1 MNFRRRSAAIGLAL
15 LVAACSGGSDK
26 PTGSDRPVVATV
38 SVNSSTPTIF
48 VGATANFNA
57 TALDKKGVV
66 VAGRTTSWSTSDA
79 AVASVTPA
87 GVVTGVAPGQATIRA
102 TIDGIVGS
110 AQLTVLAATV
120 AVVEVRDAPA
130 SALLPGET
138 TRLTAFARND
148 AGEVIAGKTFV
159 WSTSNAAVATVS
171 SDGTVLAVAP
181 GSATISA
188 SADGK
193 SASAALT
200 VEARALT
207 RIVVTPAP
215 MLAAIGGSAQAAAE
229 GIDQRGKPI
238 VVQQFT
244 FQSSNP
250 AIATVSPSGLVTGVS
265 AGTAAITAGSQN
277 IIGSTT
283 VSVVSPTTVAG
294 SLVSP
299 AAGPFANLTFAI
311 RTGSGA
317 SMQTFSTTVD
327 GSGAFSLAAPLPQGA
342 ADSVTLLVDDNARPR
357 IYHPIAK
364 PVRAAVATTAATHPL
379 LVPESETFTSP
390 TYGTSTVSIS
400 LQSAFT
406 RVCFDDTNANCNSFF
421 PQVWIPGIVPLWSA
435 ADFPIPLAFNHTATT
450 SPITATDSTALWTV
464 IHQME
469 ADLGRPLFKPV
480 NFSSLTPPDANG
492 YSPKAVLVWV
502 DSTLTGFSGYSN
514 WIWENGTQNMIAAK
528 TRVRL
533 NSFLSSRSLMSH
545 ELLHD
550 LGFHHTCAW
559 STVMGGYGCSSAAGI
574 TMTDAA
580 GFNLAYQTRAAI
592 VASHPTTT
600 FGDALRGEQTIEG
613 APVAALLP
621 AARAIPFASVGL
633 RTLVFSGRQ
642 VRGDG
647 AP

>member
-15 LVAACSGGSDK
+15 VVAGCSGGDK

-38 SVNSSTPTIF
+38 SVSSSTPTIF
-48 VGATANFNA
+48 VGATASFNA
-57 TALDKKGVV
+57 TALDRNGAV
-66 VAGRTTSWSTSDA
+66 VAGRTMSWSTSDA

-87 GVVTGVAPGQATIRA
+87 GVVSGVAPGQATIRA
-102 TIDGIVGS
+102 TIDGVVGS
-110 AQLTVLAATV
+110 APLTVLVAAV
-120 AVVEVRDAPA
+120 ASIEVRDAPA

-138 TRLTAFARND
+138 TRLAAFARND
-148 AGEVIAGKTFV
+148 AGEVIAGKTFT

-188 SADGK
+188 SVDGK

-229 GIDQRGKPI
+229 GVDQRGKPI

-250 AIATVSPSGLVTGVS
+250 AVATVSPSGLVTGVS
-265 AGTAAITAGSQN
+265 AGTAAITASSQN
-277 IIGSTT
+277 VIGSTT
-283 VSVVSPTTVAG
+283 VSVVSPSTVAG

-311 RTGSGA
+311 TTGSGA
-317 SMQTFSTTVD
+317 SVQTFSTTIA
-327 GSGAFSLAAPLPQGA
+327 GSGVFSLSAPLPQGA
-342 ADSVTLLVDDNARPR
+342 ADSVTLVVDDNARPR
-357 IYHPIAK
+357 VYHPIAK
-364 PVRAAVATTAATHPL
+364 PVRAAVVATAASHPL
-379 LVPESETFTSP
+379 LIPESETFSSP
-390 TYGTSTVSIS
+390 THGTSTVSIS

-421 PQVWIPGIVPLWSA
+421 PQVWIPGTVPLWSA

-450 SPITATDSTALWTV
+450 TPITDADSTALWTV

-502 DSTLTGFSGYSN
+502 DGTLTGFAGYSN
-514 WIWENGTQNMIAAK
+514 WIWDGAQNMIAAK

-533 NSFLSSRSLMSH
+533 NAFLSNRSLMSH

-580 GFNLAYQTRAAI
+580 AFNLAYQARAAM
-592 VASHPTTT
+592 VASRPTTT

-613 APVAALLP
+613 ASVAALLP
-621 AARAIPFASVGL
+621 EARTIPFASVGL
-633 RTLVFSGRQ
+633 RALVFSGRQ